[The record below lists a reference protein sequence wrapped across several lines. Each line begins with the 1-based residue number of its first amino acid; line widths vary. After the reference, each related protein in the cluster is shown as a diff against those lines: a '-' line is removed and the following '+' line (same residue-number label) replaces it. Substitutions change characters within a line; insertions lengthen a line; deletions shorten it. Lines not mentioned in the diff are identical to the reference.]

1 MRPSFDGVTFRWA
14 SGIDEELSP
23 VADAAGLA
31 REVEGG
37 DGDAGAGEDFE
48 SSEEPQ
54 APAAAKSTASAI
66 KYRIL

>member
-1 MRPSFDGVTFRWA
+1 LG
-14 SGIDEELSP
+14 
-23 VADAAGLA
+23 VADDAGLA
-31 REVEGG
+31 REVEAG

-54 APAAAKSTASAI
+54 AAATAKSTASAI

>member
-1 MRPSFDGVTFRWA
+1 MWA
-14 SGIDEELSP
+14 RGIADELLG
-23 VADAAGLA
+23 VADDAGLA
-31 REVEGG
+31 REVEAG

-54 APAAAKSTASAI
+54 AAATAKSTASAI